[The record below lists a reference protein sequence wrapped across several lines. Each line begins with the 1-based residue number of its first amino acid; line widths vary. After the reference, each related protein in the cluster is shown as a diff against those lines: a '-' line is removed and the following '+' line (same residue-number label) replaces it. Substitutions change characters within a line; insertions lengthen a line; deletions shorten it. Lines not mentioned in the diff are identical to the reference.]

1 MKIYIGADHRGYQL
15 KQAVTDY
22 LKKSAYD
29 VVDIG
34 DKEYNPDD
42 DFTVFA
48 SKAVNR
54 LLSDSGNN
62 SRAILICGSGQGMIM
77 AANRH
82 KGIRAGLGWSKRAAK
97 EIRNDED
104 SNVLA
109 LPSEILED
117 NPEKTFQIIN
127 TWLNTP
133 YAGAARYNRRIKELD
148 NL

>member
-1 MKIYIGADHRGYQL
+1 MKIFIGADHKGYQL
-15 KQAVTDY
+15 KELVINF

-34 DKEYNPDD
+34 DKEYNSDD
-42 DFTVFA
+42 DFPIFA
-48 SKAVNR
+48 SRAANR
-54 LLSDSGNN
+54 LLADNN
-62 SRAILICGSGQGMIM
+62 SQSRAILICGSGQGMVM

-109 LPSEILED
+109 LPSEIFED
-117 NPEKTFQIIN
+117 NPDKAYQIIN

-133 YAGAARYNRRIKELD
+133 YAGAARYNRRIRELD
-148 NL
+148 KL